1 VTAINI
7 FPNQRGVLER
17 VRLLLPGMRVREH
30 NDIRMKQF
38 FAVIYSPGKNWIDG
52 KSIFEQPLDGH
63 VAYVKS
69 LNEDGTVLLAGPFR
83 DDDGGLTI
91 LQAESDEEARLIID
105 EDPDVRA
112 GILRADVRP
121 WRPLALD
128 RDGAQYESP
137 PLVLT
142 RVLDGSNV

>member
-1 VTAINI
+1 
-7 FPNQRGVLER
+7 
-17 VRLLLPGMRVREH
+17 
-30 NDIRMKQF
+30 MKQF

-112 GILRADVRP
+112 GILRADVRS

-128 RDGAQYESP
+128 RDGDQYESP

-142 RVLDGSNV
+142 RVLDSSNV